1 MGSEIG
7 VFKGLEN
14 TMVRHRKPAISIE
27 VNGIELRR
35 AGYTVRQVRQT
46 LLSVKAKYDEDEDD
60 SLISGSGLR
69 RDPISNPKEVETE
82 PQA

>member
-14 TMVRHRKPAISIE
+14 TMVRHWKPAISIE